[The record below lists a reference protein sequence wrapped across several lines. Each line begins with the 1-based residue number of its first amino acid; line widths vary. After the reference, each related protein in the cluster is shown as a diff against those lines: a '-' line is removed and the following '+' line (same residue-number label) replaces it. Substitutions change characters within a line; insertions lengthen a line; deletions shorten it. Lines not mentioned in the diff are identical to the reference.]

1 MIEITINHTVAFEN
15 MLQAAPVFLC
25 PPSIEINPFKKSYE
39 FSPIKYF
46 DNWSKRTTN
55 ATTTQ
60 KVTTNLTLTLIFFIK
75 NNYTFSKTF
84 VNKLWVDCSVVASI
98 TIINLAQ
105 HIIHANT
112 KQFHNE
118 HKFVNSRLRHPSQH
132 LSTNFSLT
140 PTTSASSAFVM
151 PRSFINPFNLFPNVI
166 ATVLFFIMFSPPKN

>member
-112 KQFHNE
+112 KQFYNE
-118 HKFVNSRLRHPSQH
+118 HKFVNSRLRDPFTPSFNQLFAH
-132 LSTNFSLT
+132 SRPPAPMNKTMGCFSIKT
-140 PTTSASSAFVM
+140 YYKK
-151 PRSFINPFNLFPNVI
+151 
-166 ATVLFFIMFSPPKN
+166 FFLQELWHSLP

>member
-15 MLQAAPVFLC
+15 ILQAAPVFLC

-46 DNWSKRTTN
+46 DNWSKKTTN

-118 HKFVNSRLRHPSQH
+118 HKFVNSRLRHP
-132 LSTNFSLT
+132 FT
-140 PTTSASSAFVM
+140 PFFNQLFAHSNHICKSAFVM